1 MPADRHEASKSPKM
15 MDPELLGRLIDRH
28 APALEL
34 FARQWC
40 DSAED
45 VVQEAFVRLA
55 GQDPTPMEPLAWLFR
70 VVRNGAVNAGIAS
83 RRRKRHE
90 KSAAATGTAWFHADT
105 GFEFEP
111 ELVQATLATL
121 PIDQR
126 EVIVAHLWG
135 GLSFQEIAVLIDSSR
150 SSVHRRYQAGIVTL
164 REILGVTC
172 PDRSSPR
179 DPTNPA

>member
-1 MPADRHEASKSPKM
+1 

-34 FARQWC
+34 YARQWC
-40 DSAED
+40 GSAED

-55 GQDPTPMEPLAWLFR
+55 VLETTPENPVAWLFR

-90 KSAAATGTAWFHADT
+90 EAAAANGPAWFQPDA
-105 GFEFEP
+105 GSEFDP
-111 ELVQATLATL
+111 DIVQVTLASL
-121 PIDQR
+121 PIEQR

-135 GLSFQEIAVLIDSSR
+135 GLSFQEIAELVHTSR

-164 REILGVTC
+164 RELMGVSC
-172 PDRSSPR
+172 PARSNPK

>member
-1 MPADRHEASKSPKM
+1 M
-15 MDPELLGRLIDRH
+15 MDPELLGSLIDRH

-34 FARQWC
+34 YARQWC
-40 DSAED
+40 ASAED

-55 GQDPTPMEPLAWLFR
+55 VLESTPENPVAWLFR

-90 KSAAATGTAWFHADT
+90 EAAAANVPAWFQPET
-105 GFEFEP
+105 GSEFDP
-111 ELVQATLATL
+111 DIVQASLSSL
-121 PIDQR
+121 PIEQR

-135 GLSFQEIAVLIDSSR
+135 GLSFQEIAELVQSSR

-164 REILGVTC
+164 RELMGVSC
-172 PDRSSPR
+172 PVRSTPK
-179 DPTNPA
+179 DPTKPA

>member
-1 MPADRHEASKSPKM
+1 

-40 DSAED
+40 STAED

-55 GQDPTPMEPLAWLFR
+55 VQEPTPEQPVAWLFR

-90 KSAAATGTAWFHADT
+90 EAAAADGQAWFQPDSSSD
-105 GFEFEP
+105 FDP
-111 ELVQATLATL
+111 DIVQASLASL
-121 PIDQR
+121 PIEQR

-135 GLSFQEIAVLIDSSR
+135 GLSFQEIAELIDSSR

-164 REILGVTC
+164 RERMGVSC
-172 PDRSSPR
+172 PVRSNPTE
-179 DPTNPA
+179 PTNPA

>member
-1 MPADRHEASKSPKM
+1 

-34 FARQWC
+34 YARQWC
-40 DSAED
+40 GSAED

-55 GQDPTPMEPLAWLFR
+55 VLETMPENPVAWLFR

-90 KSAAATGTAWFHADT
+90 EAAAANGPAWFQPECGSEFDPDT
-105 GFEFEP
+105 
-111 ELVQATLATL
+111 VQASLSSL
-121 PIDQR
+121 PIEQR

-135 GLSFQEIAVLIDSSR
+135 GLSFQEIAELVQSSR

-164 REILGVTC
+164 RELMGVSC
-172 PDRSSPR
+172 PVRSTPT
-179 DPTNPA
+179 DPTKPA